1 MNEIYNNMATKVS
14 IVFSIFVLFLI
25 VSPSLSNINKDA
37 INRDKNINDSPN
49 KDDVDTLEE
58 NKGRDLNVSLINRLF
73 PSIFGNIF
81 KGIFESNKENN
92 LKEIS
97 ELTHSES
104 SLISDEQLDDS
115 TNYRDLNYHDLT
127 GFANKDI
134 ITDNQPFGPTI
145 QELLTTDLIALGIQA
160 IIKRKYHNLR
170 FSQEFS
176 FESLVHCFEPVANN
190 TNILEN
196 HVDVDKFV
204 NCCTRDILNL
214 VDLRLD
220 EQLSGLSINTLDICI
235 DLRNVLEDTG
245 IAFRFSFIW
254 ISKIAEKPLGLSG
267 PNLVMNFP
275 MKYSYF
281 RFCNIPRLPLD
292 IVFDV
297 DQTLLTMIPVSQ
309 IHSNDSVIM
318 VELNEIPS
326 IFDRNK
332 DYNFTMRRSSD
343 NTIRYS
349 IPHEVHLNP
358 QAVGLLFSLYYRRVI
373 DPCIGSLTIFSAGYN
388 TVLKFKSA
396 IDIENVLS
404 PSRYHLHDI
413 FLELFPDDN
422 EIIWA
427 TERPAL
433 MTSRDLNS
441 YNVQL
446 PPVDKQFL
454 NFNRSKDSE
463 LRSNFIDN
471 KSGFQELVYNGLPFF
486 VKDMQRYRLHITLQ
500 KGKSSQAYQMLV
512 KDLNPIFLRTLRK
525 YQTMKRYPI
534 MTHPFNSPLLYENN
548 RPMILLVDDE
558 ILHFT
563 YACSLESWSD
573 NVLIAWTEKLS
584 PIPINTTLK
593 FFLPLPY
600 QHIQPVPINISN
612 FTRELNNILNL
623 DYIESMTYQFSN
635 KNSDEIKTKKKKNK
649 KTTKKKKNKGNIEQ
663 FLSSSSIDF
672 AWPSDSTPNSDKFF
686 VNDLGLNSVS
696 PSRLLQ
702 MVYLSNNPES
712 MTCPYDIQNIKL
724 YYIAMMIPCELFFV
738 LYKNIIK
745 ENDNNIQTKNITK
758 LINMVDMF
766 FITNERKVQEC
777 SRFISSIS
785 GVMAYKDSKNI
796 FYKRVIYSHIPSI
809 AGIRSL
815 VGLPIQRTLILW
827 LQLPNSLD
835 SYYKIWE
842 EMDIQC
848 DKLEQELQDTNYEP
862 LYQNNTINLCGTLGD
877 KSVNDVEN
885 IIILEPLKSYSTISK
900 TNNTSIENIG
910 EVVDIVEILVVID
923 KYIYVATNTIVEN
936 MYSLLDKPANV
947 LVSQAIINKL
957 IYSICYGI
965 VAELN
970 DQIYLNVCHLGK
982 PPFSRP
988 ILRLNQFDWISLAFE
1003 QNLANMN
1010 ASLVFPI
1017 IEILESM
1024 NMVNLISSYN
1034 NQFFK
1039 NRLVFQPGFVGLSY
1053 ATIDFSTYDN
1063 NDNDIDGYIYSET
1076 NKYFDMD
1083 SDLKRYLVDSLSSM
1097 DYEPFFVEQCT
1108 VFLSAISQVIRNK
1121 KTKESNTFRKANQK
1135 DILEKEFLNREFCE
1149 NIRKFIED
1157 KVPEFFQI

>member
-1 MNEIYNNMATKVS
+1 MNEIYNNMTTKVS
-14 IVFSIFVLFLI
+14 IILSIFVLFLI

-37 INRDKNINDSPN
+37 INLDKITNDSPN
-49 KDDVDTLEE
+49 KDNVDTLEE
-58 NKGRDLNVSLINRLF
+58 NQEQDFNVSLINRLL

-81 KGIFESNKENN
+81 KEKIELNKENN
-92 LKEIS
+92 LKEIF
-97 ELTHSES
+97 ELNDSES
-104 SLISDEQLDDS
+104 SLISDEQSDDS
-115 TNYRDLNYHDLT
+115 RNYTD
-127 GFANKDI
+127 

-204 NCCTRDILNL
+204 KCCTRDILDL
-214 VDLRLD
+214 VDLRSD
-220 EQLSGLSINTLDICI
+220 DQLSGLNINTLDICI

-254 ISKIAEKPLGLSG
+254 ISKVAEKSLGLSG
-267 PNLVMNFP
+267 PNLVMNLP

-309 IHSNDSVIM
+309 IRSNDSIIM
-318 VELNEIPS
+318 VELNEIPN

-332 DYNFTMRRSSD
+332 DYNFAMRRSSD
-343 NTIRYS
+343 NIIKYS

-358 QAVGLLFSLYYRRVI
+358 QAVGLLFSLYYRRII

-396 IDIENVLS
+396 IDIENVLGS
-404 PSRYHLHDI
+404 SRYHLHDI

-454 NFNRSKDSE
+454 NFNRSRDFE
-463 LRSNFIDN
+463 LRYNFIDN

-512 KDLNPIFLRTLRK
+512 KDLNPTFLRTLRK

-573 NVLIAWTEKLS
+573 NVLIAWTEKLG

-600 QHIQPVPINISN
+600 QHIQPLPINISN

-623 DYIESMTYQFSN
+623 DYAESMTYQFSN
-635 KNSDEIKTKKKKNK
+635 NNSDKVGTKKRKNK
-649 KTTKKKKNKGNIEQ
+649 KTTKKKKNKGNVEQ
-663 FLSSSSIDF
+663 FLSSSSVDF
-672 AWPSDSTPNSDKFF
+672 VWPSDSTPNSDTFF

-702 MVYLSNNPES
+702 IVYPSNNPES
-712 MTCPYDIQNIKL
+712 MICPYDIQNIKL

-738 LYKNIIK
+738 LYKNILE
-745 ENDNNIQTKNITK
+745 ENDDNNIQTKNITK
-758 LINMVDMF
+758 LVNMVDMF

-777 SRFISSIS
+777 SKFISSIS
-785 GVMAYKDSKNI
+785 GIMAYKDSKDI

-809 AGIRSL
+809 VGIRSL

-835 SYYKIWE
+835 SYHKIWE
-842 EMDIQC
+842 EMDIQGN
-848 DKLEQELQDTNYEP
+848 KLEQELQDTNYEP
-862 LYQNNTINLCGTLGD
+862 LYHNNTMNLCGTLGD
-877 KSVNDVEN
+877 KSVNDAEN
-885 IIILEPLKSYSTISK
+885 IIIFEPLKSYSNISK
-900 TNNTSIENIG
+900 TNNTSTENI
-910 EVVDIVEILVVID
+910 EEMIDIVKVLFTID
-923 KYIYVATNTIVEN
+923 KYIYAATNTIVEG
-936 MYSLLDKPANV
+936 MHSLLDKPANV

-988 ILRLNQFDWISLAFE
+988 ILRQNQFDWISLAFE

-1010 ASLVFPI
+1010 ASLVFPVVKT
-1017 IEILESM
+1017 LESM

-1053 ATIDFSTYDN
+1053 ATIDFSTYND
-1063 NDNDIDGYIYSET
+1063 DNDIDEYIYSEA
-1076 NKYFDMD
+1076 NKDFDMD

-1108 VFLSAISQVIRNK
+1108 VFLSAISQVIKNK
-1121 KTKESNTFRKANQK
+1121 KTKESNIFRRVNQRY
-1135 DILEKEFLNREFCE
+1135 ILEKEFLNREFCE
-1149 NIRKFIED
+1149 NIRQFIEE
-1157 KVPEFFQI
+1157 KVPEFFQT